1 MPTLRELNKMMPV
14 NKAPLTAPTKPE
26 IKMMREKIEE
36 VWKKPITGGCPYCLR
51 IAYRSIME
59 DRTGYVTDEEL
70 IEASGGKLKH
80 K

>member
-1 MPTLRELNKMMPV
+1 MPTLREINKMMPV
-14 NKAPLTAPTKPE
+14 NTQALTTPTKPE

-36 VWKKPITGGCPYCLR
+36 VWKKPITGNCPYCLR
-51 IAYRSIME
+51 TAYISII
-59 DRTGYVTDEEL
+59 DNRTGYVTDEEL